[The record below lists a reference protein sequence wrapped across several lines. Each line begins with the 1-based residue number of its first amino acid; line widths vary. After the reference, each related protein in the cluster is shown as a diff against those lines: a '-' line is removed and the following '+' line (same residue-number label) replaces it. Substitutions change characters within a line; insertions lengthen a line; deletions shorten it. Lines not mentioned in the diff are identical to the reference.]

1 MQQQEELSPVSIV
14 KPKFTGNK
22 TFPLTPGSVLFAPM
36 EGITDHLYRKALL
49 ELYPEWDKIATDF
62 LRVPSVGEYP
72 KKHILKHFGEEHYQS
87 QQSLEKT
94 IYQILSPEKANTLD
108 TIEKIN
114 EFGFEWLDL
123 NLGCPSKT
131 VCKNRGGSFL
141 LSDLEALRYV
151 INLIRQNWNNIFT
164 AKIRVG
170 YKDDTLFA
178 DILCLLESEK
188 VDAITIHARTRDEMY
203 KGVAKWDYIKEA
215 TSIITKT
222 PIIGN
227 GDIWTVEDIEK
238 YFEFTKC
245 HSVMI
250 ARGAL
255 KTPWLAR
262 LYKNKEKDSEELRR
276 FEIHRYFSHYNEVLK
291 KDSDLDTTKR
301 LRRIKAISRYIF
313 DDLKNGEEIKKQMLR
328 SKSEDELFS
337 LLKSI
342 I

>member
-1 MQQQEELSPVSIV
+1 MQVNVESSLPSTASSLKYKTNLALKPRSI
-14 KPKFTGNK
+14 
-22 TFPLTPGSVLFAPM
+22 LFAPM

-49 ELYPEWDKIATDF
+49 ELYPEWDMIATDF
-62 LRVPSVGEYP
+62 LRVPSVGNYP
-72 KKHILKHFGEEHYQS
+72 SKHILKHFGEEHYES
-87 QQSLEKT
+87 PFSLEKT
-94 IYQILSPEKANTLD
+94 IYQILSPEKASTVD
-108 TIEKIN
+108 TIEKIKA
-114 EFGFEWLDL
+114 FGFKWLDL

-151 INLIRQNWNNIFT
+151 IHLIRSHWQDTFT

-170 YKDDTLFA
+170 YKDDTLFR
-178 DILCLLESEK
+178 DILELLEDEK

-203 KGVAKWDYIKEA
+203 KGIAKWDYVKEA
-215 TSIITKT
+215 TQIIKHT

-227 GDIWTVEDIEK
+227 GDIWTVDDIKK
-238 YFEFTKC
+238 YFEFTQC

-262 LYKNKEKDSEELRR
+262 LYKNNEQDSEELRR
-276 FEIHRYFSHYNEVLK
+276 FEIHRYFDHYNKVLK
-291 KDSDLDTTKR
+291 ENSDLDTIKR

-313 DDLKNGEEIKKQMLR
+313 DDLTGGEEIKKQLLR
-328 SKSEDELFS
+328 SKTEEELFS

>member
-1 MQQQEELSPVSIV
+1 MQVQENLSQQSIA
-14 KPKFTGNK
+14 KSSRLPLNK
-22 TFPLTPGSVLFAPM
+22 GSLLFAPM
-36 EGITDHLYRKALL
+36 EGITDHLYREALL
-49 ELYPEWDKIATDF
+49 HLYPEWDKCATDF

-72 KKHILKHFGEEHYQS
+72 KKHILKHFGEDHYKNEFS
-87 QQSLEKT
+87 RGKT
-94 IYQILSPEKANTLD
+94 IYQILSPEHASTVD
-108 TIEKIN
+108 TISKIK
-114 EFGFEWLDL
+114 ELGFDWLDI

-141 LSDLEALRYV
+141 LSDLVALRYV
-151 INLIRQNWNNIFT
+151 INLIRTNWDNIFT

-170 YKDDTLFA
+170 YKDDTLF
-178 DILCLLESEK
+178 DKILCLLEEER

-215 TSIITKT
+215 CKHVKYT

-227 GDIWTVEDIEK
+227 GDIWTTDDLDK
-238 YFEFTKC
+238 YFDYTGC

-262 LYKNKEKDSEELRR
+262 LHKKREKDSEELRR
-276 FEIHRYFSHYNEVLK
+276 HEIHRYFYFYNELMCK
-291 KDSDLDTTKR
+291 KSDLDTTKR

-313 DDLKNGEEIKKQMLR
+313 DDLTDGENIKRQVLR
-328 SKSEDELFS
+328 SKTEDELFN

-342 I
+342 S